1 MLRCVSSVKFDVVF
15 KVDKTNKT
23 SKKSL
28 TKLLTGNNL
37 WHKDIKPHFF
47 NQHAKGQQPD
57 ILFIAC
63 SDSRVTPSVITNSEL
78 GQLFVMRNIANLI
91 VPSDESMQAVVRYAV
106 THLKVKHIVICGH
119 YGCGGV
125 KAAMNI
131 AESSSQIEQELSAW
145 LEPVVNLYKQNED
158 KLSTITDETKRYKT
172 FVRIN
177 VEAQVENMLKLDAV
191 RESHASSH
199 QTQPFIHGAIYNI
212 ENGKIELLGDNQDSL
227 KNELDEIA
235 IQEQLLMLTQ
245 KATSYNPFNFI
256 GANLKI
262 SLIQTALDDITKQDK
277 NISCELKSTSS
288 MLYQALNYKRL
299 VPFSFKR
306 VNQSSWFSN
315 KATSILNIEAKE
327 NHILSKQMTY
337 K

>member
-1 MLRCVSSVKFDVVF
+1 
-15 KVDKTNKT
+15 
-23 SKKSL
+23 
-28 TKLLTGNNL
+28 
-37 WHKDIKPHFF
+37 
-47 NQHAKGQQPD
+47 
-57 ILFIAC
+57 
-63 SDSRVTPSVITNSEL
+63 
-78 GQLFVMRNIANLI
+78 
-91 VPSDESMQAVVRYAV
+91 
-106 THLKVKHIVICGH
+106 
-119 YGCGGV
+119 
-125 KAAMNI
+125 
-131 AESSSQIEQELSAW
+131 
-145 LEPVVNLYKQNED
+145 
-158 KLSTITDETKRYKT
+158 
-172 FVRIN
+172 
-177 VEAQVENMLKLDAV
+177 MLKLDAV